1 MLTSLGFILLGGA
14 ALAGLCR
21 RIQLPTIIGLMLA
34 GLLLGP
40 QGYNC
45 LDSTMLTISPDLRQ
59 MALLIILVKA
69 GLAIN
74 LRDIWNLGRPLLMM
88 STVPVLLELV
98 VLTYLGLT
106 IFNLHG
112 LEAVLLATAVCAVSP
127 AVVVFRMIHLIE
139 EKYGIA
145 KKIPQLIM
153 VASSLEDIVVV
164 VVFSLVLTLVEA
176 HVEAPEGLGALE
188 AFGQVP
194 VALVGGIILG
204 LVSGFIVAYIAKYM
218 SHSAPTISKAK
229 ILKLSRLLLHK
240 DVQNIVND
248 KEKAKVKAK
257 ETRTVKEFLVTPQ
270 QATLLLTV
278 IVAVSFVLVAISN
291 WLKPLVSVSGL
302 LAIMIMASV
311 VKGQVSYELGQM
323 LNRMVNQLWIPI
335 EIILFVLVGA
345 AIDTTYM
352 LSMSGMLI
360 AVIALGLVG
369 RTMGVVISLWK
380 TPLNRKE
387 RAYCAISY
395 APKATVQAAIG
406 GIPLALG
413 LSSGPLVLAASAM
426 AIVITSPI
434 GAICMDYFYK
444 RWLTYD
450 GQER

>member
-21 RIQLPTIIGLMLA
+21 RIQLPTIIGLMIA
-34 GLLLGP
+34 GLILGP
-40 QGYNC
+40 QGYNW
-45 LDSTMLTISPDLRQ
+45 LDSSMLTISPDLRQ
-59 MALLIILVKA
+59 MALILILVKA

-88 STVPVLLELV
+88 ATVPVLLELS

-106 IFNLHG
+106 VFELHG

-139 EKYGIA
+139 QRYGIA

-164 VVFSLVLTLVEA
+164 VVFSLVLTLVET
-176 HVEAPEGLGALE
+176 HVETPDGIGALE
-188 AFGQVP
+188 AMAQVP
-194 VALVGGIILG
+194 IALLGGIVLG
-204 LVSGFIVAYIAKYM
+204 VLSGVLLAYIAKIM
-218 SHSAPTISKAK
+218 SPSAPTVAKTKVLKASQNL
-229 ILKLSRLLLHK
+229 LK
-240 DVQNIVND
+240 
-248 KEKAKVKAK
+248 KEDTIHSVKGDTDGKQAQAMK
-257 ETRTVKEFLVTPQ
+257 TYMMTPQ
-270 QATLLLTV
+270 QATLLLTL
-278 IVAVSFVLVAISN
+278 IVATAFVLVALGN
-291 WLKPLVSVSGL
+291 WLKPIISISGL
-302 LAIMIMASV
+302 LAVMIMASV
-311 VKGQVSYELGQM
+311 VKGQVSYELGQG
-323 LNRMVNQLWIPI
+323 LNRMVNQLWIPV

-352 LSMSGMLI
+352 LSMSGILI
-360 AVIALGLVG
+360 LVIALGLIG
-369 RTMGVVISLWK
+369 RTMGVAISLWK
-380 TPLNRKE
+380 TPLTIKE
-387 RAYCAISY
+387 RTYCAISY

-413 LSSGPLVLAASAM
+413 LPSGPLVLAASAM

-444 RWLTYD
+444 RLLHHD
-450 GQER
+450 EDLL

>member
-21 RIQLPTIIGLMLA
+21 RIQLPTIIGLMVA
-34 GLLLGP
+34 GLILGP
-40 QGYNC
+40 QGYNW

-59 MALLIILVKA
+59 MALILILVKA

-88 STVPVLLELV
+88 ATVPVLLELI

-106 IFNLHG
+106 VFELHG
-112 LEAVLLATAVCAVSP
+112 LEALLLATAVCAVSP

-139 EKYGIA
+139 QRYGIA

-164 VVFSLVLTLVEA
+164 VVFSLVLTLVES
-176 HVEAPEGLGALE
+176 HVETPDGIGALE
-188 AFGQVP
+188 AMAQVP
-194 VALVGGIILG
+194 IALLGGIILG
-204 LVSGFIVAYIAKYM
+204 VLSGVLLAYIAKIM
-218 SHSAPTISKAK
+218 SPSAPTIA
-229 ILKLSRLLLHK
+229 
-240 DVQNIVND
+240 
-248 KEKAKVKAK
+248 KAKVLKVSQDLLK
-257 ETRTVKEFLVTPQ
+257 EEAINSVKENKEGNQAKAMKTYMMTPQ
-270 QATLLLTV
+270 QATLLLTL
-278 IVAVSFVLVAISN
+278 IVATAFVLVALGN
-291 WLKPLVSVSGL
+291 WLKSIISISGL
-302 LAIMIMASV
+302 LAVMVMASV
-311 VKGQVSYELGQM
+311 VKGQVPYELGQG
-323 LNRMVNQLWIPI
+323 LNRMVNQLWIPV
-335 EIILFVLVGA
+335 EIILFVLVGT

-352 LSMSGMLI
+352 LSMSGVLMV
-360 AVIALGLVG
+360 VIGLGLVG
-369 RTMGVVISLWK
+369 RTIGVVISLWK

-413 LSSGPLVLAASAM
+413 LASGPLVLAASAM

-434 GAICMDYFYK
+434 GAICMDYFYT

-450 GQER
+450 GQEQ

>member
-21 RIQLPTIIGLMLA
+21 RIQLPTIIGLMVA
-34 GLLLGP
+34 GLILGP
-40 QGYNC
+40 QGYNW

-59 MALLIILVKA
+59 MALILILVKA

-88 STVPVLLELV
+88 ATVPVLLELI

-106 IFNLHG
+106 VFELHG
-112 LEAVLLATAVCAVSP
+112 LEALLLATAVCAVSP

-139 EKYGIA
+139 QRYGIA

-176 HVEAPEGLGALE
+176 HVETPDGIGALE
-188 AFGQVP
+188 AMAQVP
-194 VALVGGIILG
+194 IALLGGILLG
-204 LVSGFIVAYIAKYM
+204 VLSGVLLAYIAKIM
-218 SHSAPTISKAK
+218 SPSAPTIA
-229 ILKLSRLLLHK
+229 
-240 DVQNIVND
+240 
-248 KEKAKVKAK
+248 KAKVLKVSQNLLKEEAINSAK
-257 ETRTVKEFLVTPQ
+257 ENKEGNQAKAMKTYMMTPQ
-270 QATLLLTV
+270 QATLLLTL
-278 IVAVSFVLVAISN
+278 IVATAFVLVALGN
-291 WLKPLVSVSGL
+291 WLKSIISISGL
-302 LAIMIMASV
+302 LAVMVMASV
-311 VKGQVSYELGQM
+311 VKGQVPYELGQG
-323 LNRMVNQLWIPI
+323 LNRMVNQLWIPV

-352 LSMSGMLI
+352 LSMSGILM
-360 AVIALGLVG
+360 AVIGLGLVG
-369 RTMGVVISLWK
+369 RTIGVVISLWK

-413 LSSGPLVLAASAM
+413 LASGPLVLAASAM

-434 GAICMDYFYK
+434 GAICMDYFYT

-450 GQER
+450 GQEQ

>member
-1 MLTSLGFILLGGA
+1 VLTSLGFILLGGA

-21 RIQLPTIIGLMLA
+21 RIQLPTIIGLMVA
-34 GLLLGP
+34 GLILGP
-40 QGYNC
+40 QGYNW

-59 MALLIILVKA
+59 MALILILVKA

-88 STVPVLLELV
+88 ATVPVLLELI

-106 IFNLHG
+106 VFELHG
-112 LEAVLLATAVCAVSP
+112 LEALLLATAVCAVSP

-139 EKYGIA
+139 QRYGIA

-176 HVEAPEGLGALE
+176 HVETPDGIGALE
-188 AFGQVP
+188 AMAQVP
-194 VALVGGIILG
+194 IALLGGILLG
-204 LVSGFIVAYIAKYM
+204 VLSGVLLAYIAKIM
-218 SHSAPTISKAK
+218 SPSAPTIA
-229 ILKLSRLLLHK
+229 
-240 DVQNIVND
+240 
-248 KEKAKVKAK
+248 KAKVLKVSQNLLKEEAINSAK
-257 ETRTVKEFLVTPQ
+257 ENKEGNQAKAMKTYMMTPQ
-270 QATLLLTV
+270 QATLLLTL
-278 IVAVSFVLVAISN
+278 IVATAFVLVALGN
-291 WLKPLVSVSGL
+291 WLKSIISISGL
-302 LAIMIMASV
+302 LAVMVMASV
-311 VKGQVSYELGQM
+311 VKGQVPYELGQG
-323 LNRMVNQLWIPI
+323 LNRMVNQLWIPV

-352 LSMSGMLI
+352 LSMSGILM
-360 AVIALGLVG
+360 AVIGLGLVG
-369 RTMGVVISLWK
+369 RTIGVVISLWK

-413 LSSGPLVLAASAM
+413 LASGPLVLAASAM

-434 GAICMDYFYK
+434 GAICMDYFYT

-450 GQER
+450 GQEQ

>member
-21 RIQLPTIIGLMLA
+21 RIQLPTIIGLMVA
-34 GLLLGP
+34 GLILGP
-40 QGYNC
+40 QGYNW

-59 MALLIILVKA
+59 MALILILVKA

-88 STVPVLLELV
+88 ATVPVLLELI

-106 IFNLHG
+106 VFELHG
-112 LEAVLLATAVCAVSP
+112 LEALLLATAVCAVSP

-139 EKYGIA
+139 QRYGIA

-164 VVFSLVLTLVEA
+164 VVFSLVLTLVES
-176 HVEAPEGLGALE
+176 HVETPDGIGALE
-188 AFGQVP
+188 AMAQVP
-194 VALVGGIILG
+194 IALLGGIILG
-204 LVSGFIVAYIAKYM
+204 VLSGVLLAYIAKIM
-218 SHSAPTISKAK
+218 SPSAPTIA
-229 ILKLSRLLLHK
+229 
-240 DVQNIVND
+240 
-248 KEKAKVKAK
+248 KAKVLKVSQNLLKEEAINSAK
-257 ETRTVKEFLVTPQ
+257 ENKEGNQAKAMKTYMMTPQ
-270 QATLLLTV
+270 QATLLLTL
-278 IVAVSFVLVAISN
+278 IVATAFVLVALGN
-291 WLKPLVSVSGL
+291 WLKPIISISGL
-302 LAIMIMASV
+302 LAVMVMASV
-311 VKGQVSYELGQM
+311 VKGQVPYELGQG
-323 LNRMVNQLWIPI
+323 LNRMVNQLWIPV

-352 LSMSGMLI
+352 LSMSGVLM
-360 AVIALGLVG
+360 AVIGLGLVG
-369 RTMGVVISLWK
+369 RTIGVVISLWK

-413 LSSGPLVLAASAM
+413 LASGPLVLAASAM

-434 GAICMDYFYK
+434 GAICMDYFYT

-450 GQER
+450 GQEQ